1 MRLVRLSVPAS
12 TANLGS
18 GFDSLGLGLEL
29 RNSLE
34 MEVIA
39 EGLDIEIEGE
49 GERDLPRDET
59 NLMVRAAESVFQRVD
74 KKPTGIRLRATN
86 RIPLS
91 SGLGSS
97 AAAVVAAVAAAN
109 QLADAGLSNDDL
121 LSFAVRIEGH
131 ADNAAAS
138 IFGGLNLVRAD
149 GDVVVSRQVNIPE
162 LRVAVAHPDFGLST
176 KLMRQVLPSE
186 VPLEDAAF
194 NLGSALLSVEA
205 LRSGDYSLLAH
216 VMEDRL
222 HQPTRAGHIPGY
234 AKVTESARRAGAAGV
249 ALSGAGPSLVAF
261 GPSGHEKIA
270 QAMVEAWADVGVT
283 SRGFVLSAA
292 RRGITRE

>member
-1 MRLVRLSVPAS
+1 
-12 TANLGS
+12 
-18 GFDSLGLGLEL
+18 
-29 RNSLE
+29 
-34 MEVIA
+34 MEVVK

-49 GERDLPRDET
+49 GEKDLPRDET
-59 NLMVRAAESVFQRVD
+59 NLIAQSAEEVFRRIG
-74 KKPTGIRLRATN
+74 KKPSGLRIRATN

-109 QLADAGLSNDDL
+109 ILVDGGLSNDDL
-121 LSFAVRIEGH
+121 LSVAVRIEGH

-138 IFGGLNLVRAD
+138 MFGGLNLVRAD
-149 GDVVVSRQVNIPE
+149 GDVVVSRQVEIPE
-162 LRVAVAHPDFGLST
+162 LRVALAHPDFGLST
-176 KLMRQVLPSE
+176 KQMRQVLPGE

-205 LRSGDYSLLAH
+205 LRSGDYSLLAQ

-234 AKVTESARRAGAAGV
+234 TRVTESARSAGAAGV

-270 QAMVEAWADVGVT
+270 RAMVEAWADEGVN

-292 RRGITRE
+292 RRGVTRE